1 MHEKMIGKYLFLK
14 RLIIFAVYFFKNME
28 IYFLI
33 LIAVGLS
40 IDSFAVSVSC
50 GLILNEITFK
60 KALRIAFSLA
70 IFQAIMPL
78 IGWKIGKEIAFL
90 IEGFDHWVAFGLLFA
105 IGVKMLV
112 DSFKNDEPDK
122 KMNPLKFK
130 VLMGLS
136 LATSIDALIVGISF
150 SVTEINLLLTAGIIG
165 FTTGVFSMLG
175 ILFGK
180 KTGLRFG
187 KKMEILGGII
197 LIFIGL
203 KILIE
208 HLLG

>member
-1 MHEKMIGKYLFLK
+1 MQ
-14 RLIIFAVYFFKNME
+14 

-33 LIAVGLS
+33 LIAIGLS

-50 GLILNEITFK
+50 GLILNEISFR
-60 KALRIAFSLA
+60 KALRIAFSLSV
-70 IFQAIMPL
+70 FQAVMPL

-90 IEGFDHWVAFGLLFA
+90 IKDFDHWVAFGLLFI
-105 IGVKMLV
+105 IGAKMLI
-112 DSFKNDEPDK
+112 DSFKSEELDK
-122 KMNPLKFK
+122 KMNPLNFK

-136 LATSIDALIVGISF
+136 IATSIDALIVGVSF
-150 SVTEINLLLTAGIIG
+150 SVTDINLWLTAIIIG

-180 KTGLRFG
+180 KTGLHFG
-187 KKMEILGGII
+187 KKMEILGGVI

-203 KILIE
+203 KILLE
-208 HLLG
+208 HLMA